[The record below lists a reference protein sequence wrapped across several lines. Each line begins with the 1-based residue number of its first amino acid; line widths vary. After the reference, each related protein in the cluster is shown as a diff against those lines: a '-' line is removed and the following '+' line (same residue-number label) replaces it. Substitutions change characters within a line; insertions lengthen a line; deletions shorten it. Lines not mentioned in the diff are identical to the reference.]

1 MLWID
6 KLELVSPAGSW
17 NQLKAAAN
25 AGADA
30 VYLAYERY
38 GARAYA
44 ENFDFASLEKAV
56 FFSHSKNIK
65 VYLALNT
72 LIKEKELN
80 EFIDFIFQ
88 ALNKINFNGI
98 IIQDFAAKKI
108 ISEIFPEIPIH
119 ASTQLNAHNS
129 FSLKFLKEAGFKRT
143 VLAREM
149 TLEELK
155 EISSKKI
162 MDIEIFGH
170 GSQCYSYSGQCYFSS
185 FTGERSGNRGRCP
198 QPCRMKYKLIQEPDQ
213 QNNGL
218 LKKAIEHDE
227 TIGDYYFLSKSDL
240 ITIFYLPEIIKAGVK
255 ALKLEGRMKTPEYVG
270 IMTRIYR
277 KYIDLFYEN
286 PDKFNIDEQD
296 IYKLKQIYA
305 REINEGYLKERFP
318 ENIVSL
324 KKSGSVGSYFG
335 RVYRIESEKSLG
347 KYYKNIYI
355 KSDTGLNKN
364 DVLEIWTK
372 KGNDRIKINDY
383 ELISGNSSKKNL
395 YKVTIDNKINLNL
408 NDRIFKYF
416 DYNLDKE
423 AKSLYLFE
431 TSYIPEDINI
441 KNDFKIENYY
451 KLKSLLKKT
460 RIPKDNSGAGSF
472 TSNSK
477 INYKISDSSFKIPS
491 ISLFFYNESEKSK
504 AILKNILSIIHANK
518 VKYGRN
524 FTNINLCYEDSYNL
538 FKENNEDELK
548 KLVDIYDSLKNEN
561 ANFYLVTPNIA
572 YDAQI
577 YELEKMLVKLVDLG
591 LNNFYVSNSGIL
603 FLLNKISDSHN
614 FPLNIILGYNFNLFN
629 SFAINEIKKQLNKN
643 IKISGIILSAE
654 LTLPETSEII
664 SDLNKNE
671 ELKSI
676 FNETD
681 FSIYSYGFYPVMTS
695 RVRYEGLIGNTND
708 LSNFTLKDLKNFKFK
723 LSHDYLNN
731 TQLFNS
737 KKHCLIFDIKEI
749 IVNHINGFLVDL
761 RFLEEEEI
769 YFIFKSFL
777 EGLMLSR
784 NINDLK
790 LTDAKSSL
798 SYIEKYETMI
808 FRLSKSSFLTNY
820 TKGHLFREVI

>member
-30 VYLAYERY
+30 VYLAYEKY

-88 ALNKINFNGI
+88 ALKKINFNGI

-218 LKKAIEHDE
+218 LKKAIEHEE

-335 RVYRIESEKSLG
+335 RVYRIESEKYLG

-372 KGNDRIKINDY
+372 KGNDRIKVNDY

-431 TSYIPEDINI
+431 TSYIPEDSNI

-460 RIPKDNSGAGSF
+460 GIPKDNSGAGSF

-477 INYKISDSSFKIPS
+477 INYKISDSSFRIPS
-491 ISLFFYNESEKSK
+491 ISLFFYSESEKSK

-518 VKYGRN
+518 AKYGRN
-524 FTNINLCYEDSYNL
+524 FTNINLCYEDSYSL

-572 YDAQI
+572 YDTQI
-577 YELEKMLVKLVDLG
+577 YELEKMLVNLVDLG
-591 LNNFYVSNSGIL
+591 FNNFYVSNSGIL
-603 FLLNKISDSHN
+603 FLLNKISDSLN

-664 SDLNKNE
+664 SDLNINE

-749 IVNHINGFLVDL
+749 IVNHINGFLIDL

-790 LTDAKSSL
+790 LTDVKSSRN
-798 SYIEKYETMI
+798 YIEKYETMI